1 MLESDENSRLHRRTI
16 IWELVLCFCV
26 GNLESLNRIMSAMN
40 GWLELGR
47 SGDRSLCCAGKLFA
61 MPAQNSR
68 CVRNDLIGP
77 DPLEDKFYAPRG
89 WKHLDG

>member
-1 MLESDENSRLHRRTI
+1 
-16 IWELVLCFCV
+16 
-26 GNLESLNRIMSAMN
+26 MSTMN

-47 SGDRSLCCAGKLFA
+47 SGDRSLCYARA
-61 MPAQNSR
+61 DSR

-77 DPLEDKFYAPRG
+77 DPLEDRFYAPRG